1 MELRLLTTEGERR
14 IFAQRMVEA
23 RAKRGIGFCETK
35 RSLLGRVHLA
45 FAQLYGLF
53 EHEGDRA
60 ERMISGFSQ
69 HDLASFPQT
78 YPKPDVSH
86 LPARSV
92 IECGELWSFSKGA
105 GLLARRGAAIL
116 AGLFQARAILVFPVI
131 KPWDGTIS
139 YAETNFVRA
148 CEPVDWPYGQTLEG
162 GKIWVQPM
170 VLEGDNLQKLI
181 HRVFEMGF
189 DARERC
195 MIVRFDNPLP
205 FQPSLDRPAI
215 ALEDAAAAK
224 PAESE
229 ARTGERNGAPATSAS

>member
-1 MELRLLTTEGERR
+1 MELRLLVGQDERLV
-14 IFAQRMVEA
+14 FAQRMSEA
-23 RAKRGIGFCETK
+23 RAKRGIPFGETK
-35 RSLLGRVHLA
+35 RSLLGKVHLA

-53 EHEGDRA
+53 ERDDDPA
-60 ERMISGFSQ
+60 DRMISGFSQ

-86 LPARSV
+86 FRARSV

-116 AGLFQARAILVFPVI
+116 AGLFQAQAILVYPVV
-131 KPWDGTIS
+131 KPWDGTVS
-139 YAETNFVRA
+139 YSETNFVKV
-148 CEPVDWPYGQTLEG
+148 CDPVDWPYGQTLDG

-170 VLEGDNLQKLI
+170 LLEGDNLHKLI

-189 DARERC
+189 ETC
-195 MIVRFDNPLP
+195 EQHTILRFDNPLP

-215 ALEDAAAAK
+215 VPEKTVATNGS
-224 PAESE
+224 ESE
-229 ARTGERNGAPATSAS
+229 VHGESRNGAAVK

>member
-1 MELRLLTTEGERR
+1 MELRLLVSEEERR
-14 IFAQRMVEA
+14 IFAQRMIEA
-23 RAKRGIGFCETK
+23 RARRGVGFCETK

-53 EHEGDRA
+53 EHNGDPA

-78 YPKPDVSH
+78 YPKPDLSH

-116 AGLFQARAILVFPVI
+116 AGLFQARAILVYPVV
-131 KPWDGTIS
+131 KPWDGTVS
-139 YAETNFVRA
+139 YAETNFVKA

-189 DARERC
+189 ETRERYT
-195 MIVRFDNPLP
+195 IVRFDNPLP

-215 ALEDAAAAK
+215 ELQGTTAAK
-224 PAESE
+224 PAAEPE
-229 ARTGERNGAPATSAS
+229 ECAENRNGAAQA

>member
-1 MELRLLTTEGERR
+1 MELRLLAEEDERR
-14 IFAQRMVEA
+14 VFARRMVEA
-23 RAKRGIGFCETK
+23 RAKRGIGFSETK
-35 RSLLGRVHLA
+35 HSLLGRVHLA

-53 EHEGDRA
+53 EHDGDPA
-60 ERMISGFSQ
+60 DRMISGFSQ

-78 YPKPDVSH
+78 YPKPDLTH
-86 LPARSV
+86 LRARSV

-116 AGLFQARAILVFPVI
+116 AGLFQAQAILVYPVI

-139 YAETNFVRA
+139 YTETNFVRA
-148 CEPVDWPYGQTLEG
+148 CDPVDWPYGQTLDG

-170 VLEGDNLQKLI
+170 LLEGDNLHRLI

-189 DARERC
+189 ETREHHTV
-195 MIVRFDNPLP
+195 IRFDNPLP

-215 ALEDAAAAK
+215 AVEQASPLEAAQPDASD
-224 PAESE
+224 ES
-229 ARTGERNGAPATSAS
+229 RNGAAVA

>member
-1 MELRLLTTEGERR
+1 MELRLLMTEEERR
-14 IFAQRMVEA
+14 IFAHRMVEA

-53 EHEGDRA
+53 EHEGDPA
-60 ERMISGFSQ
+60 ERMVSGFSQ
-69 HDLASFPQT
+69 HDLGSFPQT
-78 YPKPDVSH
+78 YPKPDLSH

-116 AGLFQARAILVFPVI
+116 AGLFQARAILVYPVV
-131 KPWDGTIS
+131 KPWDGTTS
-139 YAETNFVRA
+139 YAETNFVTV
-148 CEPVDWPYGQTLEG
+148 CEPVDWPYGQTLDG

-170 VLEGDNLQKLI
+170 LLEGDNLQKLI

-189 DARERC
+189 EARERC
-195 MIVRFDNPLP
+195 AIIRFDNPLP
-205 FQPSLDRPAI
+205 SQPSLDRPAI
-215 ALEDAAAAK
+215 
-224 PAESE
+224 PAELST
-229 ARTGERNGAPATSAS
+229 AGKSADPGVSTQERNGAPAA

>member
-1 MELRLLTTEGERR
+1 MELRLLVEDDQRR
-14 IFAQRMVEA
+14 VFARRMIEA
-23 RAKRGIGFCETK
+23 RAKRGIGFSETK
-35 RSLLGRVHLA
+35 RSLLGKVHLA

-53 EHEGDRA
+53 EHDGDPA
-60 ERMISGFSQ
+60 DRMISGFSQ
-69 HDLASFPQT
+69 HDLGSFPQT

-116 AGLFQARAILVFPVI
+116 AGLFQARAILVYPVA

-139 YAETNFVRA
+139 YAETNFVKA
-148 CEPVDWPYGQTLEG
+148 CEPVDWPYGQTLDG
-162 GKIWVQPM
+162 AKIWVQPM
-170 VLEGDNLQKLI
+170 LLDGDNLQKLI

-189 DARERC
+189 ETREHHTV
-195 MIVRFDNPLP
+195 IRFDNPLP

-215 ALEDAAAAK
+215 AQEDGMTPKTAQ
-224 PAESE
+224 PE
-229 ARTGERNGAPATSAS
+229 ASVENRNGATVV

>member
-1 MELRLLTTEGERR
+1 MELRLLVTEEERR

-53 EHEGDRA
+53 EQDGEPP

-78 YPKPDVSH
+78 YPKPDMSH

-116 AGLFQARAILVFPVI
+116 AGLFQARAILVYPVV
-131 KPWDGTIS
+131 KPWDGTVS
-139 YAETNFVRA
+139 YAETNFVKA
-148 CEPVDWPYGQTLEG
+148 CDPVDWPYGQTLDG

-170 VLEGDNLQKLI
+170 LLEGDNLQKLI

-195 MIVRFDNPLP
+195 TIIRFENPLP

-215 ALEDAAAAK
+215 GVEETATAK
-224 PAESE
+224 PAQPQVRAE
-229 ARTGERNGAPATSAS
+229 ERNGASAA